1 MKKTNGKTKKY
12 MFFRVFYP
20 LFQEEDSFEQVNLIV
35 PGSLVCFRNEIEKIF
50 EKEKL
55 LLYKKKRFEKIFRKV
70 NIKPVFTNRNSL
82 KKLIVKTKLK

>member
-1 MKKTNGKTKKY
+1 

-20 LFQEEDSFEQVNLIV
+20 FFQEEDSFEQMYLLI
-35 PGSLVCFRNEIEKIF
+35 PGSLVCFRNVIGKIF

-70 NIKPVFTNRNSL
+70 NIKPVFTSRNNL
-82 KKLIVKTKLK
+82 KKLIVKTKMK